1 MKILLINM
9 VVALMMSAKLV
20 TLSVLKI
27 KVFWNWDD
35 DVTISVHDVSNKILL
50 RESIYIVDVA
60 MWPKFGNSNISMR
73 GVIITSTYNDLTR
86 KNNCFESCSWFKFNN
101 LGLALSTAL
110 KVYTSVTKGLK
121 LVGEGRGAFFSS
133 WSWIV

>member
-60 MWPKFGNSNISMR
+60 IWPKFGNSNISMR
-73 GVIITSTYNDLTR
+73 GVIITSTL
-86 KNNCFESCSWFKFNN
+86 
-101 LGLALSTAL
+101 
-110 KVYTSVTKGLK
+110 
-121 LVGEGRGAFFSS
+121 
-133 WSWIV
+133 